1 MKRVVGQGRLV
12 AALLSGALLLAGCG
26 SSSLVQTTNSTA
38 TDSPTASSSTSTSTS
53 TSTPTTSSTSTTST
67 LPGSGRPSVTLGD
80 KNTTEQFILGELYD
94 LALSAQ
100 GFQVSLTRNI
110 GPPGV
115 SYQALEQGNLSVY
128 PEYLNVWN
136 DQVVHAT
143 HQAHSV
149 AGAYVL
155 GETWAAD
162 HQLELLTPTPGSDT
176 SGIAV
181 TSAFARQNHLRTLA
195 DLARL
200 SPTLSLGVPLGFA
213 PSSIRLPELEAT
225 YGLTPA
231 NTETVVIG
239 DQYGDLQ
246 TGKVQAAYI
255 QSTDAQLSSPLFRAL
270 GDPRHVYG
278 FGNIVPVVTAST
290 LAAEGPAFVEILNRV
305 DALLTTRV
313 LRSLN
318 AQVDLQHL
326 DPLAVAK
333 QFLEQ
338 RGVVSSSTAP

>member
-1 MKRVVGQGRLV
+1 MLVG
-12 AALLSGALLLAGCG
+12 GALLLAGCG
-26 SSSLVQTTNSTA
+26 SGSLVQNTTTNRPA
-38 TDSPTASSSTSTSTS
+38 TSSSTPTSTSTS
-53 TSTPTTSSTSTTST
+53 TSTATTSSTSTTST

-115 SYQALEQGNLSVY
+115 SYQALEQGNLSLY
-128 PEYLNVWN
+128 PEYLNIWN
-136 DQVVHAT
+136 DQVAHAT
-143 HQAHSV
+143 RPARSV
-149 AGAYVL
+149 AGAYVM
-155 GETWAAD
+155 GETYAAD

-181 TSAFARQNHLRTLA
+181 TAAFARKNHVRTLT

-213 PSSIRLPELEAT
+213 PSSVGLPALEAT

-231 NTETVVIG
+231 STDTVVIG
-239 DQYGDLQ
+239 EQYGDLQ

-255 QSTDAQLSSPLFRAL
+255 QSTDAQLSSDEFLAL

-278 FGNIVPVVTAST
+278 FGNIVPVVTAAT
-290 LAAEGPAFVEILNRV
+290 LAAEGPAFAEILNRV

-313 LRSLN
+313 LRALN
-318 AQVDLQHL
+318 ARVDLQHL
-326 DPLAVAK
+326 DPLDVAK
-333 QFLEQ
+333 QFLEEH
-338 RGVVSSSTAP
+338 GIVSSSSTP